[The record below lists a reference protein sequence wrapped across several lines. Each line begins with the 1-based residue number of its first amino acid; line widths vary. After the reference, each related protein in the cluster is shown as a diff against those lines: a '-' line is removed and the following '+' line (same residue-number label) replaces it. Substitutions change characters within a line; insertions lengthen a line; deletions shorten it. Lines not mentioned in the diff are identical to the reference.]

1 MNGQGFEM
9 EARET
14 KRIETKHRR
23 IVTPIPVPESFEL
36 LKEMQT
42 YEPISNAGQP
52 LIVWDHTE
60 DGYKVFA
67 ETLEEDGIV
76 PKFCPN
82 CGKRFGNEDVR

>member
-9 EARET
+9 ESRET

-36 LKEMQT
+36 IKEMQK

-60 DGYKVFA
+60 DGYKVCDPYTSFLFHLPRGCLRA
-67 ETLEEDGIV
+67 ACRRPI
-76 PKFCPN
+76 CS
-82 CGKRFGNEDVR
+82 